1 MLTIVRERVFSAS
14 GYWEEDVSF
23 RRPLFLSPVGVPG
36 RRKLYNLFFC
46 RNGELRGR
54 TRFRVFSSVR
64 PRLLLLCTI
73 VPSSSGQK
81 GVVSYYFRSIR
92 FFFSSDFLRRLLNL
106 VICIICLS
114 GSSVCVWISVYLA
127 LFPPTRELYR
137 ISIYSHFVKF
147 LTDAS
152 GFGIWHHLLVTKFC
166 VSSNLGFVLVLF
178 PPTRDLYWIS
188 VHSRLVRFLTDA
200 SGFDILHHLFSISVC
215 LWISAVFCPLSGN
228 KGLTLH
234 FDPFSLSQIS
244 YRCLWI
250 WNCIIFLSGISVSL
264 WISAFLA
271 LFPATRDLYIH
282 SMHSHLVRFL
292 TDASGFSIASS
303 VY

>member
-1 MLTIVRERVFSAS
+1 MVSFVGALVFVFSLLPAL
-14 GYWEEDVSF
+14 VFFSF
-23 RRPLFLSPVGVPG
+23 AQLCHLRREFFFVFFGRLFPV
-36 RRKLYNLFFC
+36 
-46 RNGELRGR
+46 
-54 TRFRVFSSVR
+54 T
-64 PRLLLLCTI
+64 
-73 VPSSSGQK
+73 K

-127 LFPPTRELYR
+127 LFPPTRDLYR
-137 ISIYSHFVKF
+137 ISIHSHFVKF
-147 LTDAS
+147 LTDAA
-152 GFGIWHHLLVTKFC
+152 GFGIWHHLLITKFC

-200 SGFDILHHLFSISVC
+200 SGFDILHHLFSISVS

-234 FDPFSLSQIS
+234 FDPFSLS
-244 YRCLWI
+244 
-250 WNCIIFLSGISVSL
+250 
-264 WISAFLA
+264 
-271 LFPATRDLYIH
+271 
-282 SMHSHLVRFL
+282 
-292 TDASGFSIASS
+292 
-303 VY
+303 